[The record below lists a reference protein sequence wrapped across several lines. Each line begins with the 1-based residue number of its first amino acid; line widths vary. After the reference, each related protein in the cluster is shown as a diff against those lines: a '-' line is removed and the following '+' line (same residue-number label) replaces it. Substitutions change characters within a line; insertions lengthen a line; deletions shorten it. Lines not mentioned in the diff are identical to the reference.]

1 MIKPA
6 TPRDVGMGSTTDT
19 WRSFD
24 DARYSPDLKGVAAPP
39 PKMKL
44 ATEDDEVMQE
54 FVQSHLVSTLNPIH
68 EEVSTIRGVMHEME
82 ARVTKFASQ
91 IARQS
96 TKIEEQEHELQNLN
110 SALAAKDSRMTAM
123 HQLIIA
129 TRAENADIRG
139 NTDSNKAALDKV
151 DDKWQ
156 GTLGVL
162 QNLQLQQDKQG
173 SEIRK
178 LYHTIAASDQKASD
192 LVETRLNNLNSFCK
206 ELCNQQR
213 DMENAINTLRAQEDE
228 TREKLKNASCAHDQ
242 FRQDVIEKFGLRD
255 VRSKAIEAKVTSL
268 SQEIEKPI
276 ANLRATDKELS
287 HVKGKVA
294 VLESQNFHNQICE
307 ILDSLKDFVRRLS
320 TAEEEIVQVRRK
332 SAEQFHVRDKL
343 LRKLDDKAT
352 KHSMDLADLTSA
364 QKIDIEHLAALQANL
379 APILVKTRQQGEETG
394 EQPDNNL
401 SFDDELKE
409 LREQAAVQ
417 RDTLDKCT
425 NKLDMV
431 HHLLESLKQKE
442 QRDFDSSYTQI
453 SGLQEDLGDANA
465 LLTKLDARVELVQK
479 YFTGLGRGLQDTHTA
494 MTGDSSVL
502 PQKNVKQL
510 PTLPA
515 TTPRSGLLSDPRK
528 PSRQGFARPLSS
540 LQNEPPN

>member
-1 MIKPA
+1 
-6 TPRDVGMGSTTDT
+6 
-19 WRSFD
+19 
-24 DARYSPDLKGVAAPP
+24 
-39 PKMKL
+39 
-44 ATEDDEVMQE
+44 
-54 FVQSHLVSTLNPIH
+54 
-68 EEVSTIRGVMHEME
+68 ME

-139 NTDSNKAALDKV
+139 PDSVRPGRLGLPRAKAALDKV

-192 LVETRLNNLNSFCK
+192 LVETRLNNLK
-206 ELCNQQR
+206 L
-213 DMENAINTLRAQEDE
+213 
-228 TREKLKNASCAHDQ
+228 EKLKNASCAHDQ

-294 VLESQNFHNQICE
+294 VLEC
-307 ILDSLKDFVRRLS
+307 
-320 TAEEEIVQVRRK
+320 
-332 SAEQFHVRDKL
+332 
-343 LRKLDDKAT
+343 
-352 KHSMDLADLTSA
+352 
-364 QKIDIEHLAALQANL
+364 AN
-379 APILVKTRQQGEETG
+379 
-394 EQPDNNL
+394 
-401 SFDDELKE
+401 
-409 LREQAAVQ
+409 
-417 RDTLDKCT
+417 
-425 NKLDMV
+425 
-431 HHLLESLKQKE
+431 
-442 QRDFDSSYTQI
+442 
-453 SGLQEDLGDANA
+453 
-465 LLTKLDARVELVQK
+465 
-479 YFTGLGRGLQDTHTA
+479 
-494 MTGDSSVL
+494 
-502 PQKNVKQL
+502 
-510 PTLPA
+510 
-515 TTPRSGLLSDPRK
+515 
-528 PSRQGFARPLSS
+528 
-540 LQNEPPN
+540 